1 MNKNLRLVINN
12 IKDKRFEDKNFFERD
27 ELKTILDLYEKM
39 VSEGSW
45 RDYGLNISNKQV
57 SFNVFKNATE
67 NALYRICK
75 NFKPKNKN
83 LKYFITDTN
92 GKILKNSFELKKLL
106 EDINW
111 KKI

>member
-1 MNKNLRLVINN
+1 MGSNSSINLSAIICSAAL
-12 IKDKRFEDKNFFERD
+12 
-27 ELKTILDLYEKM
+27 
-39 VSEGSW
+39 
-45 RDYGLNISNKQV
+45 

-106 EDINW
+106 EGINW
-111 KKI
+111 KKFNIKLSSLTKKS